1 MRNLSRAE
9 FRRPALSPE
18 RKIVYVGRLE
28 PALKREDLK
37 RKFVQYGRIKQ
48 VTLHYKE
55 SGAKYGF
62 VTFEKPQDAYRA
74 IDCSSKDPILSE
86 YDVSF
91 GGRRAFCRTEYAD
104 LDGELSQDLEAVPY
118 IAPDGSLLMAPNP
131 VITQPRKDEG
141 DSFEELLKKLK
152 KEISAK
158 KPRKS

>member
-1 MRNLSRAE
+1 M
-9 FRRPALSPE
+9 
-18 RKIVYVGRLE
+18 
-28 PALKREDLK
+28 
-37 RKFVQYGRIKQ
+37 
-48 VTLHYKE
+48 TLHYKE

-62 VTFEKPQDAYRA
+62 VTFEKPQDAYKA
-74 IDCSSKDPILSE
+74 IDCSSKDPDLSE

-104 LDGELSQDLEAVPY
+104 LDGDLSQDQEAVPY
-118 IAPDGSLLMAPNP
+118 IAPDGSLLIAPKP
-131 VITQPRKDEG
+131 ISTQPRKDGG

>member
-1 MRNLSRAE
+1 M
-9 FRRPALSPE
+9 
-18 RKIVYVGRLE
+18 
-28 PALKREDLK
+28 KREDLK
-37 RKFVQYGRIKQ
+37 RKFMQYGRIKQ
-48 VTLHYKE
+48 VTMHYKE

-62 VTFEKPQDAYRA
+62 VTFEKPQDAYKA
-74 IDCSSKDPILSE
+74 IDSSSKDPALSV

-104 LDGELSQDLEAVPY
+104 LDGDLSMDHETVVPF
-118 IAPDGSLLMAPNP
+118 IAPDGSLVMAPNP
-131 VITQPRKDEG
+131 MTVVPRKSDG

>member
-1 MRNLSRAE
+1 MEA
-9 FRRPALSPE
+9 
-18 RKIVYVGRLE
+18 
-28 PALKREDLK
+28 ALKREDLK

-62 VTFEKPQDAYRA
+62 VTFEKPQDAYKA
-74 IDCSSKDPILSE
+74 IDQSSNDPNLRE

-104 LDGELSQDLEAVPY
+104 LDGDLSHDLEPITY
-118 IAPDGSLLMAPNP
+118 IAPDGSLVLPPAPI
-131 VITQPRKDEG
+131 VSLARKDEG
-141 DSFEELLKKLK
+141 ESFEDMLKKLK

>member
-1 MRNLSRAE
+1 M
-9 FRRPALSPE
+9 
-18 RKIVYVGRLE
+18 GRLE

-62 VTFEKPQDAYRA
+62 VTFEKPQDAYKA

-104 LDGELSQDLEAVPY
+104 LDGDLSHNQDDNPY
-118 IAPDGSLLMAPNP
+118 IAPDGSLLMAPVP

>member
-1 MRNLSRAE
+1 M
-9 FRRPALSPE
+9 
-18 RKIVYVGRLE
+18 
-28 PALKREDLK
+28 KREDLK
-37 RKFVQYGRIKQ
+37 RKFIQYGRVKQ

-62 VTFEKPQDAYRA
+62 VTFEKPQDAYKA
-74 IDCSSKDPILSE
+74 IDCSSKDPALCE

-104 LDGELSQDLEAVPY
+104 LDGELSQDQEPIPY
-118 IAPDGSLLMAPNP
+118 IAPDGSLVMAPNP
-131 VITQPRKDEG
+131 VIAPPRKDAGE
-141 DSFEELLKKLK
+141 SFEELLKKLK